1 MTYSL
6 QVAARTL
13 AGKKNKL
20 LRDHGL
26 IPGVVYGHGETNR
39 LVEVKRALFEKLF
52 QSAGE
57 SSLVDLSIDGTPS
70 LKVLIHDVQNHP
82 VNGQIIHID
91 FYQVKMT
98 EKLTAD
104 VPLVFVGEPKA
115 VKELG
120 GILVKTLD
128 HVKVECLPQDLVH
141 ELKVDL
147 SSLETFDDTIH
158 VKDIV
163 VPSEINVL
171 SSADDMV
178 VSIQPPRAEE
188 EIKVAEA
195 EKPADVS
202 EVEVEK
208 EKKGKEAKGGEEEEG
223 KSEGKKGK
231 S

>member
-6 QVAARTL
+6 QVATRTL
-13 AGKKNKL
+13 VGKKNKL
-20 LRDHGL
+20 LRGQGL

-39 LVEVKRALFEKLF
+39 SVEIKKVPFEKLF

-57 SSLVDLSIDGTPS
+57 SSLVDLNIDEDAS
-70 LKVLIHDVQNHP
+70 LKVLIHDIQRHP
-82 VNGQIIHID
+82 VTGQIIHVD

-104 VPLVFVGEPKA
+104 VPLVFIGEAKA

-120 GILVKTLD
+120 GVLVKTLD

-141 ELKVDL
+141 ELKVNL
-147 SSLETFDDTIH
+147 SSLETFDDAIH

-163 VPSEINVL
+163 VPTGINVL
-171 SSADDMV
+171 SSIDDMV
-178 VSIQPPRAEE
+178 VSVQPPRTEE
-188 EIKVAEA
+188 EAKIEGAEA
-195 EKPADVS
+195 PVDVS

-208 EKKGKEAKGGEEEEG
+208 EKKDKEVKGSGEEVRA
-223 KSEGKKGK
+223 EGKKEK

>member
-6 QVAARTL
+6 QVATRTL
-13 AGKKNKL
+13 VGKKNKL
-20 LRDHGL
+20 LRGQGL

-39 LVEVKRALFEKLF
+39 SVEIKKVPFEKLF

-57 SSLVDLSIDGTPS
+57 SSLVDLNIDEDAS
-70 LKVLIHDVQNHP
+70 LKVLIHDIQRHP
-82 VNGQIIHID
+82 VTGQIIHVD

-104 VPLVFVGEPKA
+104 VPLVFIGEAKA

-120 GILVKTLD
+120 GVLVKTLD

-141 ELKVDL
+141 ELKVNL
-147 SSLETFDDTIH
+147 SSLETFDDAIH

-163 VPSEINVL
+163 VPTGINVL
-171 SSADDMV
+171 SSIDDMV
-178 VSIQPPRAEE
+178 VSVQPPRTEE
-188 EIKVAEA
+188 EAKIEGAEA
-195 EKPADVS
+195 PVDVS

-208 EKKGKEAKGGEEEEG
+208 EKKDKEVKGSGEVVRA
-223 KSEGKKGK
+223 EGKKEK